1 MWVIVRTF
9 DCKKT
14 LRIDGLSKLTK
25 IEQFRERLVEDFNA
39 PVDRQRLFFSGKE
52 LVDGHTLFDYRINLN
67 DTIQLMMRAAPVD
80 EEDEAEAEDTEVT
93 EVEGKDGDKES
104 EGKAESGFGSE
115 TSDSEN
121 VDAATKDGTKT
132 VEASTSQLRGLFKV
146 GDVVDGIDM
155 SMGAWFEADIVK
167 ITEKEEEEE
176 NEETNNNN
184 ESETKA
190 KDEKALDQVQ
200 DKPEKMDQNEN
211 EPALPKDSENEKN
224 VLNVDAGTP
233 MDTECNDP
241 ASQRTCGSDESIL
254 KEGGSGVIQIA
265 GKHDS
270 HWTRHDGL
278 IYHVKYEGYD
288 EEGIAKISSR
298 SIRPR
303 ARTMIDY
310 EDVTVGDIVM
320 VNYNCDEPKQ
330 RGYWYDMVVKNKKET
345 RSYKEL
351 AGDIL
356 LGPSGDVLKDCK
368 VRLTE
373 EIFKT
378 EKVGEST
385 CDAAT
390 LEAEGTPV
398 KRTTTPNCA
407 HCKDNPRRKCKH
419 CACHMCG
426 NKEDDDKTLLCDECD
441 MPFHIY
447 CLDPPMESIPDVDEW
462 YCPLCKNDASEVVMA
477 GQKLKASKKKS
488 KMASATSTSQR
499 DWGKG
504 MACQGRSKVCTI
516 VPPNHFGAVPGIHVG
531 QLWRFR
537 VQVSE
542 AGVHRPHVA
551 GIHGREI
558 EGAYSIVLAGGYED
572 DLDNGDEF
580 YYTGSGGRDLS
591 GNKRTAEQSHDQ
603 KLAKMNMALA
613 RNCNAPT
620 DKVKGNEAKDW
631 KAGKPVRV
639 VRNAKGRKHSK
650 YAPED
655 GNRYDGIYKIVKYWP
670 EKGKS
675 GFLVWRY
682 LIRRDDPSPAPWS
695 KAGKKKIK
703 ELGLEIEYPDG
714 YLEVMAAKEAA
725 KEKEKEKEKRGLS
738 EDDEEEEEEGKKSKK
753 GKGKKRQ
760 REEPQKPTP
769 KKPKFELSKETR
781 KMIDEDEQNKS
792 QWKSIIEECNSGKKF
807 ITAVEDEFTCIC
819 CQEVVYQPIS
829 TPCSHNLCKSCIQR
843 SFKAEIFSCPHCR
856 YDLGKGYSLS
866 YNKNL
871 QAILLDVFPGYDA
884 GR

>member
-9 DCKKT
+9 DGKQTK
-14 LRIDGLSKLTK
+14 RIDGLSKLTK
-25 IEQFRERLVEDFNA
+25 IEQFREKLVEDFSA

-52 LVDGHTLFDYRINLN
+52 LVNGHTLFDYSINLN
-67 DTIQLMMRAAPVD
+67 ATIQLMIRTLPVP
-80 EEDEAEAEDTEVT
+80 EVT
-93 EVEGKDGDKES
+93 KVAEVAEVEDKDGDKES
-104 EGKAESGFGSE
+104 EGKPESGFGSE

-121 VDAATKDGTKT
+121 STPRDGTAT
-132 VEASTSQLRGLFKV
+132 ADDVEASTSQLRGLFKV
-146 GDVVDGIDM
+146 GDVVDAIDM

-167 ITEKEEEEE
+167 ITEEAEES
-176 NEETNNNN
+176 NETNNNN

-190 KDEKALDQVQ
+190 KNEKDIDQVQ
-200 DKPEKMDQNEN
+200 NKTVKQDQDGPPE
-211 EPALPKDSENEKN
+211 DSENDKN
-224 VLNVDAGTP
+224 VLNVDAADTP
-233 MDTECNDP
+233 MDTECK
-241 ASQRTCGSDESIL
+241 ATERICGSDETISN
-254 KEGGSGVIQIA
+254 EGGSGVNQS
-265 GKHDS
+265 GGMHDS
-270 HWTRHDGL
+270 HWTKHDGL
-278 IYHVKYEGYD
+278 VYHVKYEGYD

-303 ARTMIDY
+303 ARTMIEYDN
-310 EDVTVGDIVM
+310 VTIGDIVM

-330 RGYWYDMVVKNKKET
+330 RGYWYDMVVKNKKVT

-351 AGDIL
+351 TGDIL

-368 VRLTE
+368 ARLTE
-373 EIFKT
+373 EIFKV
-378 EKVGEST
+378 ERAGDST

-390 LEAEGTPV
+390 IEAEGTPV
-398 KRTTTPNCA
+398 KRTTTPNCV

-419 CACHMCG
+419 CACHVCG
-426 NKEDDDKTLLCDECD
+426 SKEDEDKTLLCDECD
-441 MPFHIY
+441 MAFHIY
-447 CLDPPMESIPDVDEW
+447 CLNPPMESIPDVDEW
-462 YCPLCKNDASEVVMA
+462 YCPLCKNDSSEIVMA
-477 GQKLKASKKKS
+477 GEKLKASKKKAR
-488 KMASATSTSQR
+488 MASATSTSQR

-504 MACQGRSKVCTI
+504 MACQGRTKVCTI

-531 QLWRFR
+531 QLWKFR

-551 GIHGREI
+551 GIHGREF

-603 KLAKMNMALA
+603 KLSKMNLALA
-613 RNCNAPT
+613 RNCNASI
-620 DKVKGNEAKDW
+620 DKSKGNEAKDW

-695 KAGKKKIK
+695 KAGKKKIN
-703 ELGLEIEYPDG
+703 ELGLEMEYPDG

-725 KEKEKEKEKRGLS
+725 KEKEKKGSS
-738 EDDEEEEEEGKKSKK
+738 EDDDEQEEKKSKK
-753 GKGKKRQ
+753 GKGKKRH
-760 REEPQKPTP
+760 REEPEKPTP
-769 KKPKFELSKETR
+769 KKTKFELSKETQ

-792 QWKSIIEECNSGKKF
+792 HWKAIIEECQAGKKF
-807 ITAVEDEFTCIC
+807 ITAVEDTFTCIC
-819 CQEVVYQPIS
+819 CQEVVYHPIS
-829 TPCSHNLCKSCIQR
+829 TPCSHNICKTCLQR
-843 SFKAEIFSCPHCR
+843 SFKAEIFSCPYCR

-871 QAILLDVFPGYDA
+871 QVILNSVFPGYEA